1 MDSVLLARHGESVR
15 SVDGRVNGDPRV
27 PAGLTAAGR
36 AQAQALGELFAGRPV
51 DLAVTSAFPRT
62 IETADIA
69 LAGRDVPRLVLDD
82 LNDLVFGS
90 FENASLAEYRAW
102 VRAHGPED
110 APPGGESR
118 AASVRRWVRGFR
130 TVLERPERTV
140 LVVSH
145 GMPIRYLLAAA
156 DGAAPTAL
164 AEELGYAEPHELGA
178 AELARALGT
187 LAAWCAAPAWA
198 VDG

>member
-1 MDSVLLARHGESVR
+1 M
-15 SVDGRVNGDPRV
+15 
-27 PAGLTAAGR
+27 
-36 AQAQALGELFAGRPV
+36 
-51 DLAVTSAFPRT
+51 
-62 IETADIA
+62 
-69 LAGRDVPRLVLDD
+69 
-82 LNDLVFGS
+82 
-90 FENASLAEYRAW
+90 
-102 VRAHGPED
+102 
-110 APPGGESR
+110 
-118 AASVRRWVRGFR
+118 RRWLRGFR